1 MDKEPI
7 MKKCNVISSATMT
20 AAFSVVAF
28 ANEPDLNSN
37 PFLAEQSTQQQGA
50 QVFSFKETPIVLHE
64 HDKVNAA
71 QDTDYVRLALE
82 TKTNGFA
89 LVDSSQIKDIDK
101 VIAEHKYGH
110 ELFLHSLKPEIMAAQ
125 STADQT
131 NLSQQFAGDTVAL
144 DNTLLQQEFTVMSK
158 TVGGNFIA
166 GSGWDQ
172 LTQVVRNDTFGIV
185 IIEIFSFSQNSAVYI
200 DSDAVNYHVNS
211 NPGILYVLK
220 DNSDNVYTSLSW
232 ADEKQSYF
240 IGLEKNINDIGLVGK
255 FKTLITSM

>member
-1 MDKEPI
+1 MDKEPL
-7 MKKCNVISSATMT
+7 MKKYNVIFSATMI

-50 QVFSFKETPIVLHE
+50 QVFSFTEMLIVLHE

-71 QDTDYVRLALE
+71 QDTDYIRLAVE

-89 LVDSSQIKDIDK
+89 LVDTSQIKDIDK
-101 VIAEHKYGH
+101 VIAEQKYGH
-110 ELFLHSLKPEIMAAQ
+110 ELFLRSLKPEIMAAQ
-125 STADQT
+125 SVADQT
-131 NLSQQFAGDTVAL
+131 NFSEQFAGDTVAF
-144 DNTLLQQEFTVMSK
+144 DNILLQQKFTVMSK

-172 LTQVVRNDTFGIV
+172 LTQVVKNDTFGTVIV
-185 IIEIFSFSQNSAVYI
+185 KMFIFSQNSGVYI
-200 DSDAVNYHVNS
+200 DADAVNYHVNS
-211 NPGILYVLK
+211 NPGTLCVLK

-232 ADEKQSYF
+232 ADKKQSYF
-240 IGLEKNINDIGLVGK
+240 VGLEKNINDIGLAGR

>member
-1 MDKEPI
+1 
-7 MKKCNVISSATMT
+7 
-20 AAFSVVAF
+20 
-28 ANEPDLNSN
+28 
-37 PFLAEQSTQQQGA
+37 
-50 QVFSFKETPIVLHE
+50 
-64 HDKVNAA
+64 
-71 QDTDYVRLALE
+71 
-82 TKTNGFA
+82 
-89 LVDSSQIKDIDK
+89 
-101 VIAEHKYGH
+101 
-110 ELFLHSLKPEIMAAQ
+110 MAAQ

>member
-7 MKKCNVISSATMT
+7 MKKCNVIFSATMT
-20 AAFSVVAF
+20 AVFSVVAF

-37 PFLAEQSTQQQGA
+37 PFLAEHAAQPQGA
-50 QVFSFKETPIVLHE
+50 QVFSFTETPIELHE
-64 HDKVNAA
+64 HDKINTA
-71 QDTDYVRLALE
+71 QDTGYLRLALE

-89 LVDSSQIKDIDK
+89 LVDTSQIKDIEK
-101 VIAEHKYGH
+101 VIAEHKNGH
-110 ELFLHSLKPEIMAAQ
+110 ELFLRTLKPEIMAAQ

-144 DNTLLQQEFTVMSK
+144 DNILLQQEFTVMSK

-172 LTQVVRNDTFGIV
+172 LTQIVKNDTFGTV
-185 IIEIFSFSQNSAVYI
+185 IIKMFSFSQSSGVYI
-200 DSDAVNYHVNS
+200 DADAVNYYVNS
-211 NPGILYVLK
+211 NPGVLYVLK

-232 ADEKQSYF
+232 ADQKQSYS
-240 IGLEKNINDIGLVGK
+240 IGLEKNINDIGLAGR

>member
-7 MKKCNVISSATMT
+7 MKKRNVIFSAIMT
-20 AAFSVVAF
+20 ATFSVVAF

-50 QVFSFKETPIVLHE
+50 QVFSFTETPIVLHE

-71 QDTDYVRLALE
+71 QDTDYIRLAVE
-82 TKTNGFA
+82 TKTNGYA
-89 LVDSSQIKDIDK
+89 LVDTAQIKDIDK
-101 VIAEHKYGH
+101 MIAEQKYGH
-110 ELFLHSLKPEIMAAQ
+110 ELFLRSLKPEIMAAQ
-125 STADQT
+125 SIADQT
-131 NLSQQFAGDTVAL
+131 NLSDQFAGDTVAL
-144 DNTLLQQEFTVMSK
+144 DNILLQQKFTVMSK

-172 LTQVVRNDTFGIV
+172 LTQVVKNDTFGIV

>member
-1 MDKEPI
+1 
-7 MKKCNVISSATMT
+7 MKKCNVIFSATMI
-20 AAFSVVAF
+20 AVFSVVAF

-37 PFLAEQSTQQQGA
+37 PFLAEHAAQQQGA
-50 QVFSFKETPIVLHE
+50 QVFSFTETPIELHE

-71 QDTDYVRLALE
+71 QDTDYIRLAVE

-89 LVDSSQIKDIDK
+89 LVDTSQIKDIDK
-101 VIAEHKYGH
+101 VIAEQKYGH

-131 NLSQQFAGDTVAL
+131 NLSEQFAGDTVAL
-144 DNTLLQQEFTVMSK
+144 DNILLQQEFTVMSK

-172 LTQVVRNDTFGIV
+172 LTQIVKNDTFGTV
-185 IIEIFSFSQNSAVYI
+185 IIKMFSFSQSSGVYI
-200 DSDAVNYHVNS
+200 DADAVNYYVNS
-211 NPGILYVLK
+211 NPGVLYVLK

-232 ADEKQSYF
+232 ADQKQSYS
-240 IGLEKNINDIGLVGK
+240 IGLEKNINDIGLEGR